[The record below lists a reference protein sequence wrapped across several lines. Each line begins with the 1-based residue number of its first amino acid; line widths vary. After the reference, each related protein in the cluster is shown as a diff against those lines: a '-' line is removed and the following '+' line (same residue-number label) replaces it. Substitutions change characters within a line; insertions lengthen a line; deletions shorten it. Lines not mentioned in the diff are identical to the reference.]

1 MVCEEV
7 LLHVVDLIPLDAVRL
22 IGTVDESKQFF
33 NGAFETGHDRLLQYL
48 LVSG

>member
-22 IGTVDESKQFF
+22 IGTVDGQHRCLFL
-33 NGAFETGHDRLLQYL
+33 RLLL
-48 LVSG
+48 APTTAPTTGSIPR